1 MIAEVV
7 ETVIDLTV
15 IGVFVGMLLIAAAII
30 GG

>member
-15 IGVFVGMLLIAAAII
+15 IGVFVSMLLIVAAII
-30 GG
+30 GN